1 MAAVQLG
8 GQPSI
13 VDKTDYFGGVVG
25 LEMAPPL
32 GDRMAPAA
40 VGGKWGLVDP
50 RGNFL
55 FEPRFEE
62 LGDSSE
68 GLIPA
73 RSGSM
78 WGYVDAKG
86 DWKIEPQF
94 LRAKKFKEGWAEV
107 SAANGKDGWVNPEGK
122 FAVRKPARV
131 GDLATAAGH

>member
-1 MAAVQLG
+1 
-8 GQPSI
+8 
-13 VDKTDYFGGVVG
+13 VDG
-25 LEMAPPL
+25 
-32 GDRMAPAA
+32 
-40 VGGKWGLVDP
+40 

-55 FEPRFEE
+55 VEPKFEE

-73 RSGSM
+73 RSGPV
-78 WGYVDAKG
+78 WGYVNAKG

-94 LRAKKFKEGWAEV
+94 LRAKNFKEGWAEV

-122 FAVRKPARV
+122 FAARKPARV